1 MSHLRF
7 PGDVDRP
14 TSYVAR
20 WIVPVEGTPIE
31 QGCVVV
37 RGESIAAVGPRRIA
51 EGRVIDLGEAV
62 VLPGLVNAHTHLEF
76 SDLAEPLGF
85 PGIGFADWIR
95 AVIAHRRRPGGDVRR
110 AVRLGLNESL
120 RSGTT
125 TIGEIAAVDP
135 FGWFADPPP
144 TPRPDV
150 TAFVELIGLG
160 IERSAAEE
168 RKLAEFV
175 AADRAGLVRPG
186 ISPHAPYTVRS
197 DLVVAA
203 AETSRSYRLPL
214 AMHLAES
221 REELRLLA
229 AGDGPLVELL
239 KETNA
244 WDSQAI
250 PPDSRPHDYLRMLAG
265 AHRVLVVH
273 GNYLQADEVTL
284 LAEHADRMSVVYC
297 PRTHSFFRHDPYPL
311 AQLLAAGAAVCLG
324 TDGRCTNPDLDLRA
338 ELREV
343 AERHPQISPGRIVR
357 LGTLDGA
364 RALGTAHESGSL
376 VAGKR
381 ADMLVVRG
389 ADSSFGP
396 EAAVWAPGAR
406 VDRVLVRGR
415 PLLVDD

>member
-1 MSHLRF
+1 MSQLSS

-20 WIVPVEGTPIE
+20 WIVPVEGAPIE
-31 QGCVVV
+31 RGCVVV

-51 EGRVIDLGEAV
+51 EGRIVDLGDAV
-62 VLPGLVNAHTHLEF
+62 VLPGLVNAHAHLEF
-76 SDLAEPLGF
+76 SDLTQPLGS
-85 PGIGFADWIR
+85 PGVGFADWIR
-95 AVIAHRRRPGGDVRR
+95 AVIAHRRRPGFDAWR
-110 AVRLGLNESL
+110 AVRLGLDEVL

-135 FGWFADPPP
+135 FRWFADPPP
-144 TPRPDV
+144 SPRPDV
-150 TAFVELIGLG
+150 TAFVELIGLRV
-160 IERSAAEE
+160 ERCSAEE
-168 RKLAEFV
+168 RKLAECV
-175 AADRAGLVRPG
+175 AAGRAGPVRPG
-186 ISPHAPYTVRS
+186 VSPHAPYTVRPEF
-197 DLVVAA
+197 VAA
-203 AETSRSYRLPL
+203 AAAASRSHRLPL

-239 KETNA
+239 KDMNA

-250 PPDSRPHDYLRMLAG
+250 ARDSRPQGYLRALTA
-265 AHRVLVVH
+265 AHRSLVVH
-273 GNYLQADEVTL
+273 GNYLQADEVAL
-284 LAEHADRMSVVYC
+284 LAEHSDRMSVVYC
-297 PRTHSFFRHDPYPL
+297 PRTHAHFQHAPHPL
-311 AQLLAAGAAVCLG
+311 PQLLAAGATVCLG

-381 ADMLVVRG
+381 ADLLVVRG

-396 EAAVWAPGAR
+396 EAAAWAPGAR

-415 PLLVDD
+415 PLFFDD